1 MFMVQQQYLADLHD
15 NFVAFV
21 ERFVAFVDSY
31 MSLPQAT
38 ENYKTELARFK
49 VLLRGKDVEE
59 IEKNLADGYKSGV
72 LKKGTIEKIEKFDK
86 ELVDFIFEHI
96 SAHSL
101 WKELLKQL
109 SIIRIEQ
116 EKAATIKRLNELQ
129 ILVI

>member
-1 MFMVQQQYLADLHD
+1 MVQQQYLAYLHD

-21 ERFVAFVDSY
+21 DRLVAFVDSY

-38 ENYKTELARFK
+38 KNDKTELARFK

-59 IEKNLADGYKSGV
+59 IENNLADGVKSGV
-72 LKKGTIEKIEKFDK
+72 LKKGTIEKIEKLDK

-96 SAHSL
+96 STNPF
-101 WKELLKQL
+101 WKEFLRQL

-116 EKAATIKRLNELQ
+116 EKDATIKRLKELQ
-129 ILVI
+129 ISVV

>member
-1 MFMVQQQYLADLHD
+1 MKQQQYLADLHD

-31 MSLPQAT
+31 MLLPQAA
-38 ENYKTELARFK
+38 ENDKTELARFK

-59 IEKNLADGYKSGV
+59 IENNLADGVKSGV
-72 LKKGTIEKIEKFDK
+72 LKKGTIEKIEKLDK

-96 SAHSL
+96 STNSF
-101 WKELLKQL
+101 WKEFLRQL

-116 EKAATIKRLNELQ
+116 EKDATIKRLKELQ
-129 ILVI
+129 ISVV

>member
-21 ERFVAFVDSY
+21 GRFVAFVDSY
-31 MSLPQAT
+31 MLLPQAT
-38 ENYKTELARFK
+38 ENYKTELENFK
-49 VLLRGKDVEE
+49 VLLKGKDVEE
-59 IEKNLADGYKSGV
+59 IVNNLADGAQSGI

-101 WKELLKQL
+101 WKEIFKQL

-116 EKAATIKRLNELQ
+116 EKDATIKRLNELQ
-129 ILVI
+129 IPVV